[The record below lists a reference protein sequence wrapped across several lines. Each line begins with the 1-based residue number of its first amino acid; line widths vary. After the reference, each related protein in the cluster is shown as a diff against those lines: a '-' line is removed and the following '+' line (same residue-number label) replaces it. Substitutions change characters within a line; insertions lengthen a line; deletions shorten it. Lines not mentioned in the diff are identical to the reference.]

1 MNRVSR
7 SIKKFRTAKGM
18 TQNDLAEKLFVSRQ
32 TVSSWENGRT
42 QPDIDFLEK
51 LAEALSVSIEELI
64 YGEKPKLV
72 DDGKN
77 EKARKTMMI
86 IFSVLAS
93 LLVSVGGV
101 LVFVNY
107 WYEFPT
113 ALKMVFSVL
122 PMLIGQAL
130 AVWVFKNK
138 FESVQWKESSAIVW
152 CAGIAA
158 TVALCDSVLNLSTSF
173 SACALIDAVLF
184 LPVIYI
190 FGAVS
195 PLTVYYILSFVY
207 GISSLDVMRYSDKI
221 TDINYWNPVISVA
234 ATALLVFVGAIYVF
248 LHRKESNNPRHIYSA
263 WLTVI
268 AFIGIAVF
276 GGMICDEMFAVPILS
291 GLMLLYTF
299 KDKGDLL
306 LPIRTLVPL
315 AISVVSVLL
324 AYQVYDGFYYDGL
337 ELYGLI
343 VLILAGITATVSFVL
358 SLKAVGKERYK
369 LLYPIAVFVSIAFAL
384 VCIMFELSKY
394 TFVGCVI
401 MFALVMFQ
409 GVSLFVVG
417 AKENRFLPLNVGL
430 ITVLAVLTEIIF
442 AWEVDTLIM
451 GFIMMLFG
459 VVLFAVNFQI
469 ARANK
474 KGQQTKEVSGD
485 E

>member
-1 MNRVSR
+1 MSKVSK
-7 SIKKFRTAKGM
+7 SIKKFRTAKGL

-51 LAEALSVSIEELI
+51 LSEALSVSMEELI

-122 PMLIGQAL
+122 PMLIGQA
-130 AVWVFKNK
+130 AAIWVFKNK

-152 CAGIAA
+152 CAGIAS

-195 PLTVYYILSFVY
+195 PLTVYYILAFTY
-207 GISSLDVMRYSDKI
+207 GLSRLDNAPYSDKI
-221 TDINYWNPVISVA
+221 TDIYYWNPVLSVVAIS
-234 ATALLVFVGAIYVF
+234 LLVTLGAIYVF
-248 LHRKESNNPRHIYSA
+248 LHRKESNNPRHIYSV

-268 AFIGIAVF
+268 AFIGIAIF
-276 GGMICDEMFAVPILS
+276 GGAICDEFGAVPILS
-291 GLMLLYTF
+291 GLMLLYAF

-306 LPIRTLVPL
+306 LPVRTLVPL

-358 SLKAVGKERYK
+358 SLKASGKERYK
-369 LLYPIAVFVSIAFAL
+369 LLYPIAVFASVIVAL
-384 VCIMFELSKY
+384 TCIVFELSRY
-394 TFVGCVI
+394 TAVGYVL
-401 MFALVMFQ
+401 MFASVMFQ

-430 ITVLAVLTEIIF
+430 ITILAVLTEIIF
-442 AWEVDTLIM
+442 ALEVDTLIM

-459 VVLFAVNFQI
+459 ILLFVVNFQI
-469 ARANK
+469 AKSNK
-474 KGQQTKEVSGD
+474 KQQQAQEVS
-485 E
+485 ENE